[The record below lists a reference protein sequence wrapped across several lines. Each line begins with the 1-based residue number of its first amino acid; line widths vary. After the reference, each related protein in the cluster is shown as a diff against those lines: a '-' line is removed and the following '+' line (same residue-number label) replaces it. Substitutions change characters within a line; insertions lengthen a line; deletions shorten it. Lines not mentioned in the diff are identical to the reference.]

1 MKKFFIPVIIVIII
15 LLLVVA
21 FKTYPS
27 ILEVNKQKNNVNP
40 EKITGLV
47 IQKTKDSV
55 TILHDTQKLTFK
67 IDTEFAIGSL
77 VELTY
82 VGKIKDK
89 EENQNCQIVESNV
102 KSENYI
108 PDSYLDNGLFSDYY
122 YLAYQ
127 KLQSLSLEEKI
138 AQTLIVHY
146 PSDAVNVQKKYQ
158 FGGYIFFKK
167 DFDNKTKADVQKML
181 QDLNKASNIPILTA
195 IDEEGGKVSRI
206 SSNAN
211 LVSEPFKSPQELYQE
226 GGLSKIKEDVINKSA
241 ILKELGLNLN
251 LAPVVDVSTDPN
263 NYIYNRT
270 LGLGTNE
277 TSEYAKTV
285 IAASKNTGVSYTLK
299 HFPGYGNNLDTH
311 KTSSLDYKSYDE
323 IMQSDIHPFKA
334 GIDAGAEAVMVSH
347 NTVVNIDKDNPSSL
361 SKKIHDI
368 LRDNLNYTGVII
380 TDDLNMSALKNIANI
395 EVKALLAGNDLLI
408 TSDYANS
415 YKRILDGIN
424 KGLLKEEELNQ
435 RVFKVLAWKYYK
447 KLI

>member
-15 LLLVVA
+15 LLLVVV
-21 FKTYPS
+21 FKNYPS

-82 VGKIKDK
+82 VGKIKDN

-146 PSDAVNVQKKYQ
+146 PSDAINVQKKYQ

-167 DFDNKTKADVQKML
+167 DL
-181 QDLNKASNIPILTA
+181 L
-195 IDEEGGKVSRI
+195 
-206 SSNAN
+206 
-211 LVSEPFKSPQELYQE
+211 FK
-226 GGLSKIKEDVINKSA
+226 
-241 ILKELGLNLN
+241 
-251 LAPVVDVSTDPN
+251 
-263 NYIYNRT
+263 
-270 LGLGTNE
+270 
-277 TSEYAKTV
+277 
-285 IAASKNTGVSYTLK
+285 
-299 HFPGYGNNLDTH
+299 
-311 KTSSLDYKSYDE
+311 
-323 IMQSDIHPFKA
+323 
-334 GIDAGAEAVMVSH
+334 
-347 NTVVNIDKDNPSSL
+347 
-361 SKKIHDI
+361 
-368 LRDNLNYTGVII
+368 
-380 TDDLNMSALKNIANI
+380 
-395 EVKALLAGNDLLI
+395 
-408 TSDYANS
+408 
-415 YKRILDGIN
+415 
-424 KGLLKEEELNQ
+424 
-435 RVFKVLAWKYYK
+435 
-447 KLI
+447 